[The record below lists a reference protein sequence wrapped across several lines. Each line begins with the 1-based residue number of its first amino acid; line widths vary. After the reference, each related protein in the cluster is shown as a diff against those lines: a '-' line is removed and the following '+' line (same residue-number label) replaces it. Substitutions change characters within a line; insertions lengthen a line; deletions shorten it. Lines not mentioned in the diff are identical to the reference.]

1 MKWKDSDLDFDRY
14 CVFIDEAG
22 FNINMRNSWARST
35 IGAPAIVEIEK
46 IRSPSHTIIGA
57 IHSSSVIHVAIKKPP
72 PRRGKA
78 TKPVASKSE
87 KSKKRK
93 LAKGKDQIV
102 GEIIIEEPVV
112 EYVEVESIDD
122 KETNKPP
129 PKGTT
134 TAHFIKFMN
143 ELLEIMDTNEG
154 LKGGC
159 LVVDNSTIHKSHSMI
174 RKIEGSGYR
183 VMHLPPYSP
192 ELNAIENF
200 WALVKRK
207 MKRENLMTQE
217 TIS

>member
-1 MKWKDSDLDFDRY
+1 M
-14 CVFIDEAG
+14 
-22 FNINMRNSWARST
+22 
-35 IGAPAIVEIEK
+35 
-46 IRSPSHTIIGA
+46 
-57 IHSSSVIHVAIKKPP
+57 
-72 PRRGKA
+72 
-78 TKPVASKSE
+78 ASKSE

-143 ELLEIMDTNEG
+143 ELLDIIDMNEG

-159 LVVDNSTIHKSHSMI
+159 LVMDNSTIHKSHSMV
-174 RKIEGSGYR
+174 RKIEASGYR
-183 VMHLPPYSP
+183 VMYLPPYSP

-207 MKRENLMTQE
+207 MKRENLMTEE
-217 TIS
+217 TISQRIADACNNVRVSDLRGFCSHSKRHISYCRDKIHFAPILNLPKQLFN